1 METMID
7 RYARDIQFAAALAEQ
22 NREMEQYINECLIK
36 ASGNKRAIQEM
47 TILNESSFGD
57 KIKGFFERIKNF
69 FKKIFDKFAAA
80 MTAVFGE
87 QKEYIDKYATIVTKC
102 KYQATDVEGTKDH
115 FKGLPRILDVVNN
128 VDAAIIGSNLDK
140 YFSTSEAPSTEGMI
154 TLSAAFPYDDAER
167 LLKANENPPEKISPE
182 AIRNRAFDEFV
193 QTGYWSGMS
202 DFSKENDDNGNV
214 NLEETF
220 KVYFDGSKDDVSLD
234 KDQIDANF
242 QTIINTTY
250 AGQSY
255 LKKLEK
261 INERI
266 NSKMTEASKKMEDYY
281 AAQRKKIVDSIDKM
295 GNSSANVT
303 ADNKI
308 QQVKQ
313 KEVTKLSNGKFEWNG
328 TIYDTQEKANEAK
341 QNAEQNDKTQQTS
354 DKAPKLNESYSY
366 FTEEIHGS
374 SGSSSTGTNNPKD
387 KPSGQVGNQ
396 EKETLTNAS
405 DKVSKMQAKTP
416 EAKEHSITGVT
427 SGEKGNK
434 EAVMKA
440 ATNLLDNYDIWNR
453 QARVNAD
460 TQISSAI
467 SRSLYGSFQQLNKD
481 FFWIIKEHVKWYLS
495 NPGEQDKTE
504 NQRAKVSTL
513 NMNAG
518 SETVNK
524 TTPVTKQS
532 QPNDIKSKIDAKFDE
547 LYENKMSD
555 SDYKAWADA
564 NFPTEGPLFNAVK
577 SKANL

>member
-1 METMID
+1 METFID
-7 RYARDIQFAAALAEQ
+7 RYARDIQFAAAIAEQ
-22 NREMEQYINECLIK
+22 NRETEQYINECLIK

-57 KIKGFFERIKNF
+57 KIKSFFEKIKNF
-69 FKKIFDKFAAA
+69 FKKIFDKFAAS
-80 MTAVFGE
+80 MTAVFSE

-115 FKGLPRILDVVNN
+115 FKGLPRMLDVVNN

-140 YFSTSEAPSTEGMI
+140 YFSNSEVPSTEGMI
-154 TLSAAFPYDDAER
+154 TLSAAFPYDDAEK
-167 LLKANENPPEKISPE
+167 LLKANANPPEKISLE

-214 NLEETF
+214 NFEESF
-220 KVYFDGSKDDVSLD
+220 KVYFDGSKDDVSWD

-266 NSKMTEASKKMEDYY
+266 NAKMTEASKKMEDYY
-281 AAQRKKIVDSIDKM
+281 AAQRKKITDSIDKM
-295 GNSSANVT
+295 GDSSANVT

-313 KEVTKLSNGKFEWNG
+313 KDVTALSNGKFEWNG
-328 TIYDTQEKANEAK
+328 TIYDTKEKAEEAK
-341 QNAEQNDKTQQTS
+341 QKAAQNDPTQ
-354 DKAPKLNESYSY
+354 KASTESYSY

-374 SGSSSTGTNNPKD
+374 SGSSGTSGNNNSKD
-387 KPSGQVGNQ
+387 KPSGQVGKQ
-396 EKETLTNAS
+396 EKETLSNAS
-405 DKVSKMQAKTP
+405 DKVSKMKAKTP
-416 EAKEHSITGVT
+416 EAKENSIKGVT
-427 SGEKGNK
+427 DGEHGNK
-434 EAVMKA
+434 EEVMKA

-453 QARVNAD
+453 QSRVNAD

-467 SRSLYGSFQQLNKD
+467 ARSLYGSFQQLNKD
-481 FFWIIKEHVKWYLS
+481 FFWIIKEHVKWYLG

-524 TTPVTKQS
+524 TTPVTKKSQS
-532 QPNDIKSKIDAKFDE
+532 NDIKSRIDEKFDE
-547 LYENKMSD
+547 LYENKMAD